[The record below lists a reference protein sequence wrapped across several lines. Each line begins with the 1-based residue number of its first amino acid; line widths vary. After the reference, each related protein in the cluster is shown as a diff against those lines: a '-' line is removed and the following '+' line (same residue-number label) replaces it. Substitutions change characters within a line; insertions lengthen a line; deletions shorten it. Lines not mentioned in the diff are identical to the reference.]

1 MTIKKRLFISNILM
15 ILAPVAI
22 TLLIGLACIGSIW
35 FIVTHESVF
44 GFEDS
49 EDFYQVSQQLA
60 LLVEHRLLEATED
73 QGEKLKDLG
82 KLLENQ
88 SISLVVQ
95 SNDEDIYAYGNRSV
109 HDPTLIDAVSEMK
122 GEGLVRNQGR
132 VLYMKPIEI
141 DGDTF
146 RILISGN
153 QTEISYDSLTVVLA
167 FTAIVLIFTIFLAIL
182 LTNRFL
188 VKFVFQRIEEPL
200 LILSNGVHQ
209 IMDGNLGHRI
219 EYSQVDEFAPVCSDF
234 NEMAVRLKQSVVLS
248 QKQDQS
254 RKELLAGISHDLRTP
269 LTTIRAYVEG
279 LQDGIPKTPEA
290 KDAYLQTIRMKT
302 EEITQ
307 MVSML
312 FVFSKMEL
320 GEYEGHPELLQLDDE
335 IIQLVL
341 AIAQEYK
348 EKGLVILTDQLLSAK
363 VFADPDQ
370 LRRVLM
376 NIFEN
381 SLKYKE
387 KAEGTLVISLTKKRN
402 KYLLSLCDDGPGV
415 PVESLPHLFEAFY
428 RSDPARQNSFEGSGL
443 GLAIAAKIIGQM
455 QGEILARNV
464 ETGGLE
470 IMVLLPEVEG

>member
-1 MTIKKRLFISNILM
+1 
-15 ILAPVAI
+15 
-22 TLLIGLACIGSIW
+22 
-35 FIVTHESVF
+35 
-44 GFEDS
+44 
-49 EDFYQVSQQLA
+49 
-60 LLVEHRLLEATED
+60 
-73 QGEKLKDLG
+73 
-82 KLLENQ
+82 
-88 SISLVVQ
+88 
-95 SNDEDIYAYGNRSV
+95 
-109 HDPTLIDAVSEMK
+109 
-122 GEGLVRNQGR
+122 
-132 VLYMKPIEI
+132 
-141 DGDTF
+141 
-146 RILISGN
+146 
-153 QTEISYDSLTVVLA
+153 
-167 FTAIVLIFTIFLAIL
+167 
-182 LTNRFL
+182 
-188 VKFVFQRIEEPL
+188 
-200 LILSNGVHQ
+200 
-209 IMDGNLGHRI
+209 
-219 EYSQVDEFAPVCSDF
+219 
-234 NEMAVRLKQSVVLS
+234 
-248 QKQDQS
+248 
-254 RKELLAGISHDLRTP
+254 
-269 LTTIRAYVEG
+269 
-279 LQDGIPKTPEA
+279 
-290 KDAYLQTIRMKT
+290 
-302 EEITQ
+302 

-387 KAEGTLVISLTKKRN
+387 KAKGTLVISLTKKGN